1 MYLSRGTRR
10 GGTSVLSTITLVITL
25 PRASAPQ
32 PGLNE
37 KPGWNLSSAS
47 APAIDL
53 SLICF
58 CGCACLR
65 ARVRLCV
72 LVCDCVSVLGRVDG
86 GRVWARE
93 RYHLFNWDSQVAFI
107 RDSVNASSTL
117 EKKRKRKGKKQSW
130 KERGF
135 TPTLHTTILNN
146 TLLAWLAIY
155 KKIMKLKLA

>member
-58 CGCACLR
+58 CVCTCVRACVCAC
-65 ARVRLCV
+65 VCV
-72 LVCDCVSVLGRVDG
+72 CVWDCVSVLGGGADG

-93 RYHLFNWDSQVAFI
+93 RYHLFNWDSQDAFI

-117 EKKRKRKGKKQSW
+117 EKKKK
-130 KERGF
+130 KELESDREKVREIF
-135 TPTLHTTILNN
+135 LLLFIHLTLRLSYD
-146 TLLAWLAIY
+146 WFY
-155 KKIMKLKLA
+155 KFN

>member
-58 CGCACLR
+58 CGCACV
-65 ARVRLCV
+65 RVCAFVCTCVWLCE
-72 LVCDCVSVLGRVDG
+72 CVGGVDG

-117 EKKRKRKGKKQSW
+117 EKKKKKNRVGKWQGKR
-130 KERGF
+130 EVLF
-135 TPTLHTTILNN
+135 FFLLYLIL
-146 TLLAWLAIY
+146 
-155 KKIMKLKLA
+155 KLKTYWHVLVWVLLQS

>member
-58 CGCACLR
+58 CGCACV
-65 ARVRLCV
+65 RVCAFVCTCVWLCE
-72 LVCDCVSVLGRVDG
+72 CVGGVDG

-93 RYHLFNWDSQVAFI
+93 RYHLFNWESQVAFI

-117 EKKRKRKGKKQSW
+117 EKKKKKQSW
-130 KERGF
+130 KVTGKERGF
-135 TPTLHTTILNN
+135 IFSALSDIEIKKNIL
-146 TLLAWLAIY
+146 TCSGMSAST
-155 KKIMKLKLA
+155 KLISE